1 MLTPRELIDIADGST
16 AITDQLYTYLIREI
30 VTRMMLRLGRGEKYL
45 LTASDAWKIR
55 SLQEEGFLLY
65 QDIMKEIEK
74 YTGLQQKEI
83 RDAFQQ
89 ACIQAIQYDDEI
101 YRAAGLSPLPL
112 WQSPHLV
119 RLMERN
125 YNATMQAWQ
134 NFTRTTADE
143 AQRLFINEC
152 DFAYH
157 KVSTGAVSYSQAV
170 REAIETAASGGIYV
184 NWADAQGNVYH
195 RDTIEVAVARAVRTG
210 VAQAA
215 GDISLKRME
224 EMDWDIILVS
234 SHVGARIGDGGENPG
249 NHAWFQGKYYSR
261 TGKDNRFLNFFEA
274 TGYGTGEGL
283 SGYNCRHSFG
293 SGTGRD
299 EDNPFAKVDTKENK
313 RVYLLEQRQRLLE
326 RRIRKTKRDFMAWQ
340 ATVDNCEDEG
350 LKADFQKTVDRKAAL
365 LKKQNEEYREF
376 CKQNNLRTQNERLQ
390 ITQWNRAQAN
400 KAIAAARRYE
410 KEKK

>member
-1 MLTPRELIDIADGST
+1 MLTPRELLDIVDGST

-30 VTRMMLRLGRGEKYL
+30 VERMMLRLGRGEKYL
-45 LTASDAWKIR
+45 LTSSDRWRIKIM
-55 SLQEEGFLLY
+55 QDAGYLY
-65 QDIMKEIEK
+65 QDIIQEIGK
-74 YTGLQQKEI
+74 YTKLQQAEI
-83 RDAFQQ
+83 QAAFQD
-89 ACIQAIQYDDEI
+89 AGIRALAWDDKI
-101 YRAAGLSPLPL
+101 YEAAGLSPLPL

-170 REAIETAASGGIYV
+170 REAIETAVSGGIYV
-184 NWADAQGNVYH
+184 NWTDAQGNVYH

-249 NHAWFQGKYYSR
+249 NHAWWQGKYYSR
-261 TGKDNRFLNFFEA
+261 TGKDDRFPPFSV

-299 EDNPFAKVDTKENK
+299 EDNPFAKVDTEENK
-313 RVYLLEQRQRLLE
+313 KVYLLEKRQRLLE
-326 RRIRKTKRDFMAWQ
+326 RRIRHTKRDLMGWQ
-340 ATVDNCEDEG
+340 ATVDSCEDEV

-376 CKQNNLRTQNERLQ
+376 CRQNNLRTQNERLQ
-390 ITQWNRAQAN
+390 IAQWSRAEAN

-410 KEKK
+410 KGEKS

>member
-1 MLTPRELIDIADGST
+1 MLTPRELLDIVDGST

-45 LTASDAWKIR
+45 LTSSDRWRIKIM
-55 SLQEEGFLLY
+55 QDAGYLY
-65 QDIMKEIEK
+65 QDIIQEIGK
-74 YTGLQQKEI
+74 YTKLQQAEI
-83 RDAFQQ
+83 QAAFQD
-89 ACIQAIQYDDEI
+89 AGIRALAWDDKI
-101 YRAAGLSPLPL
+101 YEAAGLSPLPL

-134 NFTRTTADE
+134 NFTQTTADE

-170 REAIETAASGGIYV
+170 REAIETAVSGGIYV
-184 NWADAQGNVYH
+184 NWTDAQGNVYH

-215 GDISLKRME
+215 GDISIKRME
-224 EMDWDIILVS
+224 EMDWDTILVS

-249 NHAWFQGKYYSR
+249 NHAWWQGKYYSR
-261 TGKDNRFLNFFEA
+261 TGQDKHFLPFSV

-283 SGYNCRHSFG
+283 SGWNCRHSFG

-299 EDNPFAKVDTKENK
+299 EDNPFAKVDTEENK
-313 RVYLLEQRQRLLE
+313 KIYLLEQRQRLLE
-326 RRIRKTKRDFMAWQ
+326 RRIRHTKRDLMGWQ
-340 ATVDNCEDEG
+340 ATVEHCEDEA

-376 CKQNNLRTQNERLQ
+376 CKVNNLRTQQDRLMVAK
-390 ITQWNRAQAN
+390 WNRSQAN

>member
-1 MLTPRELIDIADGST
+1 MLTPRELLDIVDGST

-45 LTASDAWKIR
+45 LTSSDRWRIKIM
-55 SLQEEGFLLY
+55 QDAGYLY
-65 QDIMKEIEK
+65 QDIIQEIGK
-74 YTGLQQKEI
+74 YTKLQQAEI
-83 RDAFQQ
+83 QAAFQD
-89 ACIQAIQYDDEI
+89 AGIRALAWDDKI
-101 YRAAGLSPLPL
+101 YEAAGLSPLPL

-125 YNATMQAWQ
+125 YNATMQAWK

-143 AQRLFINEC
+143 AQRLFVNEC

-170 REAIETAASGGIYV
+170 REAIETAVSGGIYV
-184 NWADAQGNVYH
+184 NWTDAQGNVYH

-249 NHAWFQGKYYSR
+249 NHSWWQGKYYSR
-261 TGKDNRFLNFFEA
+261 TGQDKRFLPFSA

-283 SGYNCRHSFG
+283 SGYNCRHSLG

-299 EDNPFAKVDTKENK
+299 EDNPFAKVDTEENE

-326 RRIRKTKRDFMAWQ
+326 RRIRHTKRDLMGWQ
-340 ATVDNCEDEG
+340 ATVDSCEDEG

-376 CKQNNLRTQNERLQ
+376 CKANNLRTQSERLQ
-390 ITQWNRAQAN
+390 IAQWSRAEAN

-410 KEKK
+410 KGKT

>member
-1 MLTPRELIDIADGST
+1 MLTPRELLDIVDGST

-30 VTRMMLRLGRGEKYL
+30 VTRMILRLGRGEKYL
-45 LTASDAWKIR
+45 LTSSDRWRIQIMQDA
-55 SLQEEGFLLY
+55 GYLY
-65 QDIMKEIEK
+65 QDIIREIGK

-89 ACIQAIQYDDEI
+89 ACISAIQYDDEI
-101 YRAAGLSPLPL
+101 YKAAGLSPLPL

-143 AQRLFINEC
+143 AQRLFVNEC

-170 REAIETAASGGIYV
+170 REAIETAVSGGIYV
-184 NWADAQGNVYH
+184 NWTDAQGNVYH

-249 NHAWFQGKYYSR
+249 NHSWWQGKYYSR
-261 TGKDNRFLNFFEA
+261 TGQDKRFLPFSA

-299 EDNPFAKVDTKENK
+299 EDNPFHQVDTEENK
-313 RVYLLEQRQRLLE
+313 RVYKLEQRQRLLE
-326 RRIRKTKRDFMAWQ
+326 RRIRKTKRDFMGWQ
-340 ATVDNCEDEG
+340 ATVDSCEDEG
-350 LKADFQKTVDRKAAL
+350 LKADFQKTVNRKAAL

-376 CKQNNLRTQNERLQ
+376 CMQNNLRTQNERLMVAKWQ
-390 ITQWNRAQAN
+390 REQAN

-410 KEKK
+410 KERKK

>member
-1 MLTPRELIDIADGST
+1 MLTPRELLNIADGST
-16 AITDQLYTYLIREI
+16 KIAEDLQIYLIREI
-30 VTRMMLRLGRGEKYL
+30 VERMMIRLGRGEKYL
-45 LTASDAWKIR
+45 LTSSDRWRIR
-55 SLQEEGFLLY
+55 ALQEEGLLLR
-65 QDIMKEIEK
+65 QDIIRELAK

-83 RDAFQQ
+83 QAAFQQ

-125 YNATMQAWQ
+125 YNATMKEWR
-134 NFTRTTADE
+134 NYTRTTADE

-170 REAIETAASGGIYV
+170 REAIEAAVSGGIYV
-184 NWADAQGNVYH
+184 NWRDTEGNIYH

-210 VAQAA
+210 VAHAA
-215 GDISLKRME
+215 GDITMKRME

-249 NHAWFQGKYYSR
+249 NHAWWQGKYYSR
-261 TGKDNRFLNFFEA
+261 TGKDKRFPPFSV

-283 SGYNCRHSFG
+283 SGWNCRHSFG

-299 EDNPFAKVDTKENK
+299 EDNPFRQVDTEENK
-313 RVYLLEQRQRLLE
+313 KVYLMEQRQRLLE
-326 RRIRKTKRDFMAWQ
+326 RRIRHTKRELMGWQ
-340 ATVDNCEDEG
+340 ATVEHCEDEA
-350 LKADFQKTVDRKAAL
+350 LKADFQKTVDRKSAL
-365 LKKQNEEYREF
+365 LKRKNEEYQAF
-376 CKQNNLRTQNERLQ
+376 CKQNNLRTQMERIQ
-390 ITQWNRAQAN
+390 IAQWGRKEAN